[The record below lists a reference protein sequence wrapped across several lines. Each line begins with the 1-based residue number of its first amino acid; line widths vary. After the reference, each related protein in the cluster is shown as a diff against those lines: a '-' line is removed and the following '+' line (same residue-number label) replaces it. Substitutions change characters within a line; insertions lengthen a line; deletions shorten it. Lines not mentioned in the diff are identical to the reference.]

1 MSAHLHSR
9 SNGRFRKSVPN
20 PSYRLLRQFCH
31 PIMGVLRR
39 HCWSLQ
45 TQPRFQTRYCASW
58 RNTCK
63 NQKGTFLEFQSCGW
77 LNIVFQEWNGKKN
90 PINQTQTGCFVDTIK
105 KNKTLCERPHH
116 NWVLDIFDISNLLK
130 SFWNVFPCKDVSFH
144 SVREYTLSLIYTALR
159 VVHLFFLFL
168 GLSFQKK
175 TSCHK
180 FHTIHGYKRSLVIGH
195 NLPHE
200 TRFHF
205 LQIPISTDDL
215 RYWDISSIT
224 SQLWYNDRKWNHCDV
239 ISCHQLDYLRKKN
252 VKLEPPSC

>member
-63 NQKGTFLEFQSCGW
+63 NQKRDIFRISVMWVTQHCISRMKWE
-77 LNIVFQEWNGKKN
+77 KN
-90 PINQTQTGCFVDTIK
+90 PINQTQKRLLCWHNK
-105 KNKTLCERPHH
+105 KKKTLCERPHH

-200 TRFHF
+200 TRFRF

-224 SQLWYNDRKWNHCDV
+224 SQLWYNDKKWNHCDV